1 MASLTLTL
9 SGNQSILKVEY
20 FPPIELGN
28 GVYVCGL
35 IDFQTFNSI
44 PNINRFNNQFHYI
57 ENNIDSYP
65 TSVEITKSGQQDF
78 ISAVTL
84 NNVKLSGINL
94 DVSSSNIDLLTG
106 EKTITI
112 PTGSYEI
119 KDINNFLQRSLGNDI
134 HFMLKVNNNTLKS
147 EILCNRKI
155 NFKKNN
161 TIGPLLGF
169 SERILDANIL
179 HESDKPVNI
188 LKVNAIRIE
197 CNITTG
203 AYANNKLVHTIHEFF
218 PIVSPGYK
226 IVEVPKNVIYL
237 PVTVKT
243 IHNLNIS
250 IVDQDGD
257 LVDFRGETITIR
269 LHLKRIS
276 E

>member
-9 SGNQSILKVEY
+9 SGNQSILKTEY

-57 ENNIDSYP
+57 ENNIGSHP
-65 TSVEITKSGQQDF
+65 TSVEITKSDERDF

-84 NNVKLSGINL
+84 NNVTLSGINL
-94 DVSSSNIDLLTG
+94 DVTPSDIDILAG

-169 SERILDANIL
+169 S
-179 HESDKPVNI
+179 ESDKPVNI